1 MFQRQALAGRHRVGT
16 RLGSGGMA
24 EVYLAQDMRLGRT
37 VAIKTLRADMAFD
50 PYFHERF
57 RREARSAASLN
68 HPSLVAVYDS
78 GEEQLTG
85 GGVLPYSVVEYLPGT
100 TLAERLRSETPP
112 TLQQALELTDGV
124 LRALEHAH
132 GAGLVHRDVKPA
144 NAMLTADG
152 AVKMMDFGI
161 ARAMSGQET
170 AITEASIVIGTAEYL
185 SPEQATGQPA
195 DARSD
200 LYAVGCL
207 FHELL
212 TGRPPFHGGSP
223 LSVAH
228 RQVQE
233 TPPAPSELVP
243 GVPPEVDAL
252 VLKALAKD
260 PAQRHQ
266 DAPAMRAA
274 VAAVRTSLTAEVPTT
289 ATLHFDSG
297 RSEPPSATTRK
308 ARSPRRRTRPR
319 RVLPAVAVSLVIALG
334 GAGTSAWPSLH
345 SPAESGQHQVP
356 APDLLGRTL
365 PDARAHARTTGFRL
379 VRSSSG
385 ACSDPRP
392 TEGRVCGQSASAG
405 SLLDQG
411 SVITVLVSPR
421 GDRRTDTAS
430 ASTTHNEKLVTT
442 PWAPSAA
449 LFALGSTP
457 RSETRP
463 TSERSMQTRAVGPR
477 RSGHTMTTVVSVLP
491 SGRSFSFAAQLRGMP
506 SGTWIHAATVR
517 GAAAAGLGA
526 ARRSRGV
533 CVDGAF
539 VLDRQ
544 NPVLVDG
551 EQFFAE
557 AATRGS
563 TAVAVAPPHKVRS
576 HLGKGRTAL
585 PTP

>member
-1 MFQRQALAGRHRVGT
+1 MIQRQTLAGRYRVGS

-24 EVYLAQDMRLGRT
+24 EVYLAQDLRLGRT
-37 VAIKTLRADMAFD
+37 VAVKTLRADMAFD

-68 HPSLVAVYDS
+68 HPSVVAVYDS

-85 GGVLPYSVVEYLPGT
+85 GGVLPYIVMEYVPGT
-100 TLAERLRSETPP
+100 TLAERLRSEIPP

-132 GAGLVHRDVKPA
+132 GAGIVHRDVKPA
-144 NAMLTADG
+144 NVMLTADG
-152 AVKMMDFGI
+152 AVKVMDFGI

-170 AITEASIVIGTAEYL
+170 AITQASIVIGTAEYL
-185 SPEQATGQPA
+185 SPEQAIGQPA

-228 RQVQE
+228 RQVRE
-233 TPPAPSELVP
+233 TPRAPSEIVP
-243 GVPPEVDAL
+243 GIPPEVDAL

-266 DAPAMRAA
+266 GAPAMRAA
-274 VAAVRTSLTAEVPTT
+274 VAKVRTSLTAEAPTT
-289 ATLHFDSG
+289 ATLHCDSE
-297 RSEPPSATTRK
+297 RSEPPSAAPHK

-334 GAGTSAWPSLH
+334 GAGTSVWLTLH
-345 SPAESGQHQVP
+345 SAAESRQHQVP

-365 PDARAHARTTGFRL
+365 PDARAQARTTGFRL

-385 ACSDPRP
+385 ACSDPRQ
-392 TEGRVCGQSASAG
+392 TGGRVCGQSPSAG

-411 SVITVLVSPR
+411 SVITVLVAPR
-421 GDRRTDTAS
+421 DRRTDTAS
-430 ASTTHNEKLVTT
+430 ASTTHNEILVTT
-442 PWAPSAA
+442 QWAPSAA

-457 RSETRP
+457 RSSTGP
-463 TSERSMQTRAVGPR
+463 ASERSMQ
-477 RSGHTMTTVVSVLP
+477 SGL
-491 SGRSFSFAAQLRGMP
+491 SGRD
-506 SGTWIHAATVR
+506 
-517 GAAAAGLGA
+517 GAAK
-526 ARRSRGV
+526 
-533 CVDGAF
+533 
-539 VLDRQ
+539 
-544 NPVLVDG
+544 P
-551 EQFFAE
+551 
-557 AATRGS
+557 
-563 TAVAVAPPHKVRS
+563 
-576 HLGKGRTAL
+576 
-585 PTP
+585 